1 MKNAFIDA
9 NTGVLKAFGYVDAN
23 QEGDIKIPVDD
34 DFDYEPGSYAYID
47 SQWAEA
53 ANSVRV
59 PQVVTMRQARLA
71 LRQAGLLTTVNEQ
84 IAAMTGDAGDD
95 ARIEWDY
102 SSEVL
107 RHKGLVVAMAQALNL
122 TEEQLDQLFITA
134 ATL

>member
-1 MKNAFIDA
+1 MP
-9 NTGVLKAFGYVDAN
+9 
-23 QEGDIKIPVDD
+23 IKRETSKSPVDD